1 MPKPTSTSTAV
12 AVDRIARLLLEDCGR
27 EPSAM
32 YPHLQDTAI
41 VKNCG
46 YSKLERGFVW
56 QHKSSGLCVIANSNT
71 EAESKLQK
79 RIVMTSINT
88 CEKSLNVVDPDWA
101 SFCKRVDET
110 DCSSQWADRGQDH

>member
-1 MPKPTSTSTAV
+1 MPTPNHSLAT
-12 AVDRIARLLLEDCGR
+12 DRIARLLLEECGR

-32 YPHLQDTAI
+32 YPHLQDTAT

-56 QHKSSGLCVIANSNT
+56 QHKSSGMCVIANSNT

-79 RIVMTSINT
+79 RVVMTSVNT
-88 CEKSLNVVDPDWA
+88 CEKSLNVVDPEWA
-101 SFCKRVDET
+101 AFCKRVDET
-110 DCSSQWADRGQDH
+110 DCTSQWADRGADHD